1 MSKDICRVP
10 ADEERLHHAE
20 RDEDEGG
27 DARTLRKRPN
37 AIALA
42 PPAPSSQMIEGQGQ
56 EDARADDND
65 EELGHFDKKH
75 QREKQKIDARRDDD
89 HGLSPFLNKIHLPL
103 RFSKDIVYC
112 PDWYYIW
119 YMYYL

>member
-1 MSKDICRVP
+1 MSENVRRVP
-10 ADEERLHHAE
+10 ADKERLHHAK

-27 DARTLRKRPN
+27 NARALRKRPN
-37 AIALA
+37 AIALV
-42 PPAPSSQMIEGQGQ
+42 PPAPFSKVIEGQGQ

-65 EELGHFDKKH
+65 EELGHFDEEH
-75 QREKQKIDARRDDD
+75 QREKQKIDTRRDDD
-89 HGLSPFLNKIHLPL
+89 RGLSPFRDKIRLPL
-103 RFSKDIVYC
+103 RFSKDIVFC